1 MTQKESKLPAE
12 GNSNKLFN
20 ANPITHALRFVIY
33 GVGAVGGVVG
43 GLLALSGADVIL
55 IGRQGMVDAINEH
68 GLRVVTRDGNYI
80 VKIPAFTTPA
90 QINFR
95 PKDVVFLCVKSQD
108 TEGAIREL
116 YSVVKGIPVFCFQNG
131 VRNEEIVSN
140 YFTRVYA
147 VMVKA
152 GSVFTKYGEVITRS
166 KPPGRFVIGRYPDG
180 TDALAESVA
189 TNLRSAGYDVLVTP
203 EVMPYKWGKLM
214 DNLNNAVGA
223 ITNATGEEA
232 NRIVQAAQNE
242 GKEILA
248 EAGVRW
254 IPTVEPSDQGTKPVQ
269 RTSNGSLDTPLGSTW
284 QSLFRRQGTV
294 ETEFLNGEI
303 VRVAERLGK
312 RAPINET
319 LMRIA
324 DEMAANRELPGKY
337 TPAELIQ
344 LLGKG

>member
-1 MTQKESKLPAE
+1 L
-12 GNSNKLFN
+12 GLFQ
-20 ANPITHALRFVIY
+20 
-33 GVGAVGGVVG
+33 
-43 GLLALSGADVIL
+43 S
-55 IGRQGMVDAINEH
+55 
-68 GLRVVTRDGNYI
+68 

-95 PKDVVFLCVKSQD
+95 QTDVVFLCVKSQD

-131 VRNEEIVSN
+131 VRNEEIVSK

-166 KPPGRFVIGRYPDG
+166 KPPGRFVIGLYPDG
-180 TDALAESVA
+180 TDVLVESVA
-189 TNLRSAGYDVLVTP
+189 TKLRNAGYDVMVTP

-232 NRIVQAAQNE
+232 NRIVHAAQNE

-269 RTSNGSLDTPLGSTW
+269 
-284 QSLFRRQGTV
+284 
-294 ETEFLNGEI
+294 
-303 VRVAERLGK
+303 
-312 RAPINET
+312 
-319 LMRIA
+319 
-324 DEMAANRELPGKY
+324 
-337 TPAELIQ
+337 
-344 LLGKG
+344 